1 MPKHLKD
8 YEVMKYI
15 EITDISLINSCLF
28 SNCDMILYEEATS
41 DEKQIQVMNEA
52 IRSIEKNN
60 I

>member
-41 DEKQIQVMNEA
+41 DEK
-52 IRSIEKNN
+52 
-60 I
+60 